1 MRRRDFV
8 KLIGGAATWSAATW
22 STAAWAQ
29 QSVAPVIG
37 FLRDTA
43 PEGGK
48 QFTEA
53 FRQGLREMGFI
64 EGQNVAIDYR
74 WTDGH
79 SERLPA
85 LAAELVRRRV
95 SLIVGSAIGATLAA
109 KAATSTIP
117 IVFAVANDA
126 VAFGLVASMARPGG
140 NLTGVSYLTAELG
153 GKRLGLLHELVPK
166 VTHVALL
173 TNANNANTRIFV
185 QDVEA
190 AARTI
195 GLRSETFSAAD
206 EHDIGLAFA
215 ELSKRRIGAL
225 LVGNDPLFTSLRQQ
239 ITELAA
245 RHAVP
250 TIYTAREFAEAGG
263 LLSYG
268 PSLPD
273 VYRQTG
279 VYAGRILKGEKPADL
294 PVLLPTTFE
303 MIVNL
308 KTAKALGLDIAH
320 TLVARA
326 DEVIE

>member
-1 MRRRDFV
+1 MRRRDFI
-8 KLIGGAATWSAATW
+8 KLIGGAVTWP
-22 STAAWAQ
+22 TAAGAQ
-29 QSVAPVIG
+29 QSAVPVVG
-37 FLRDTA
+37 FLRDTSA
-43 PEGGK
+43 DGGK
-48 QFTEA
+48 QFAAA
-53 FRQGLREMGFI
+53 FRQGLRETGFV
-64 EGQNVAIDYR
+64 ESQNVTIDYR
-74 WTDGH
+74 WTDGQ

-173 TNANNANTRIFV
+173 TNANNPNTRIFV

-190 AARTI
+190 AARSI

-206 EHDIGLAFA
+206 EHEIELAFA

-225 LVGNDPLFTSLRQQ
+225 LVGPDTLFTSLHQQ
-239 ITELAA
+239 IVQLAA
-245 RHAVP
+245 RYAIP

-263 LLSYG
+263 LLTYG

-308 KTAKALGLDIAH
+308 KTAKALGLDIAP